1 MEIIIEKALVLN
13 PDNPFATNFL
23 AYSWVDQGRR
33 LDQALNM
40 LLLAAEQQPGQAS
53 TEVRAYFKLGQYD
66 RARDYLE
73 RAWMLESNSWE
84 IADHLGDVYEAL
96 DHLVRPNGFG
106 VAP

>member
-33 LDQALNM
+33 LDQALDM

-53 TEVRAYFKLGQYD
+53 ITDSVGWAYFKLGQYD
-66 RARDYLE
+66 RRAITLNARGCSK
-73 RAWMLESNSWE
+73 A
-84 IADHLGDVYEAL
+84 IAGRL
-96 DHLVRPNGFG
+96 PIT
-106 VAP
+106 